1 MTIKEYN
8 KFRSAVYASA
18 MEIPDVQEAI
28 RVAGI
33 AQIVEVHQLPDKH
46 GILVLTG
53 RTQLNDNT
61 LREHGFD
68 PEKVDV
74 KTRVVLHQNTKCA
87 DIL

>member
-46 GILVLTG
+46 GILVLTA
-53 RTQLNDNT
+53 RTQINDNT

-74 KTRVVLHQNTKCA
+74 KTRVILHQNTKCA

>member
-8 KFRSAVYASA
+8 KFRSAVFDAA
-18 MEIPDVQEAI
+18 MEIPEVAEAI
-28 RVAGI
+28 RVAGV

-46 GILVLTG
+46 GVLVLTAK
-53 RTQLNDNT
+53 TQLNDYT
-61 LREHGFD
+61 LRTHGFD

-74 KTRVVLHQNTKCA
+74 KTRVILHQQTKCA

>member
-8 KFRSAVYASA
+8 KFRSAVYAAA
-18 MEIPDVQEAI
+18 MDIPEVAEAVRI
-28 RVAGI
+28 AGI

-46 GILVLTG
+46 GILVLTAK
-53 RTQLNDNT
+53 TQLNDNT
-61 LREHGFD
+61 LRAHGFD

-74 KTRVVLHQNTKCA
+74 KTRVILHQQTKCA